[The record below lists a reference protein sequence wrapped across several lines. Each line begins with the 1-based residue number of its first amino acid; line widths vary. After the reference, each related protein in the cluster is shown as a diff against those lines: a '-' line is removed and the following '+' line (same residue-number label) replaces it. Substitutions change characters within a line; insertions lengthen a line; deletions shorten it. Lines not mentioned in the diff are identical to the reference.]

1 MQLGWGR
8 PLSDGLMDVSVQLR
22 EYRDEFLLMSRF
34 IIAQPLHKSAYI
46 GIIGEAGRLTVAF
59 IKIALHREHLL
70 QALPWSAWEA
80 ILHRL
85 AGLQCVPGCPSK
97 RPEMF
102 VDKSRMLGI
111 VAGHN
116 FEPPAEL
123 LIGDRW
129 DNLQDLHGET
139 MLSSSCLG
147 KPGDQLDVLIGA

>member
-8 PLSDGLMDVSVQLR
+8 PLSDGLMDVGVQLR
-22 EYRDEFLLMSRF
+22 EHRDEFLLMSRF
-34 IIAQPLHKSAYI
+34 IIVQPLHKSADI
-46 GIIGEAGRLTVAF
+46 GIIGQAGRLTVAF
-59 IKIALHREHLL
+59 IKLALHREHLL
-70 QALPWSAWEA
+70 QALPWSAWEV

-85 AGLQCVPGCPSK
+85 AGLPSIPGCPSK

-102 VDKSRMLGI
+102 LYKGRMLGI
-111 VAGHN
+111 VAGHD
-116 FEPPAEL
+116 FEPSAEL

-147 KPGDQLDVLIGA
+147 KPGDQLGVLIGT